1 MEKATRTTRKEN
13 VERKEKQ
20 SFFGKLKGFFSLR
33 LLVCVVFFIYAAISI
48 STNLI
53 KAKGQKA
60 RQQELLEQ
68 EATLAGEYNALQE
81 IEGFIGSDE
90 YIERMAR
97 EKLGWVKDDEI
108 LFKEVE

>member
-1 MEKATRTTRKEN
+1 
-13 VERKEKQ
+13 
-20 SFFGKLKGFFSLR
+20 
-33 LLVCVVFFIYAAISI
+33 
-48 STNLI
+48 
-53 KAKGQKA
+53 
-60 RQQELLEQ
+60 
-68 EATLAGEYNALQE
+68 LQE